1 MKFHVICLLGAF
13 LMHTDR
19 RIDTTKLTVTFRKRT
34 RVIETKSSE
43 NIKYIS
49 KSSFIFR
56 GYHDNTIK

>member
-19 RIDTTKLTVTFRKRT
+19 RIGMTMLTVTFLMQT
-34 RVIETKSSE
+34 RIIKTIASE

-49 KSSFIFR
+49 ISSL
-56 GYHDNTIK
+56 YSTVTMTT